1 MSDKE
6 EPKEDPDP
14 LSVTDMQ
21 SWLRQEIMD
30 MTKASE
36 LRMKQAT
43 ELVIA
48 YAKGELTPEET
59 SQRLFEYEQRWG
71 AALRGATAGP
81 HLLDDDILQRID
93 WTRKNFGPEQGW
105 KSLTSWK
112 FRPKGGPPENE
123 R

>member
-6 EPKEDPDP
+6 EPKEDPDH

-30 MTKASE
+30 ITKASE

-71 AALRGATAGP
+71 AALRGATAQP
-81 HLLDDDILQRID
+81 HLTDEQIVERID
-93 WTRKNFGPEQGW
+93 WMQKNFGPEQGW
-105 KSLTSWK
+105 KSFKSSR
-112 FRPKGGPPENE
+112 FREKGPSENE